1 MSVKSWIKEYFKET
15 GSIGKKRL
23 KKLVL
28 SAPFWVITIALA
40 LIIAGV
46 VRYAVLTG
54 NRSDTRMA
62 GVWGQG
68 SQTPYRHVVVYAR
81 GARREGP
88 TSPLSYIDQ
97 DVSLSRKDILT
108 IRDTLQNVVDSQDKG
123 KKDKGVDSDGRPKG
137 WEDCFSSFL
146 TASVTEVLGDEAGRT
161 PISTDAQ
168 VVAVEGNYSAF
179 HPFVYLSGGFL
190 PEVPVDQ
197 DQIVLN
203 DVLAWR
209 FFNSYDVVGRRVT
222 IFDHDFV
229 VTGVVKEN
237 DSFIDR
243 DCGSDEPRAYIYF
256 TALEK
261 YSPLAQTAQGDP
273 SGDSGSDSSS
283 SDTEVQLGIN
293 CYEAMLPE
301 MVTNVSITDVK
312 TALPNFNNADP
323 KLYVVS
329 QTGRLNIFK
338 VWDYM
343 LPLGE
348 SQSFIEGYE
357 FPLGERAI
365 MATMTRL
372 FIDMI
377 LVLAGTALLFIGIII
392 AVMRGR
398 KFAED
403 NIVNPRVE
411 EREKETKEEQ
421 K

>member
-1 MSVKSWIKEYFKET
+1 MSVKSWIRDYFKET
-15 GSIGKKRL
+15 GDIGKRRF

-40 LIIAGV
+40 LIITGV
-46 VRYAVLTG
+46 VRYTVLTG
-54 NRSDTRMA
+54 NRADTRMA
-62 GVWGQG
+62 EVWSQG
-68 SQTPYRHVVVYAR
+68 SDTPYRHVVVYAR

-108 IRDTLQNVVDSQDKG
+108 IRDSLQNIVDSQDKG
-123 KKDKGVDSDGRPKG
+123 KKDKGVDSEGRPKD

-146 TASVTEVLGDEAGRT
+146 TASVTEVLGDDAGRS
-161 PISTDAQ
+161 PISTDTQ
-168 VVAVEGNYSAF
+168 VVAIEGNYPAF

-209 FFNSYDVVGRRVT
+209 FFNSYDVIGNRVS
-222 IFDHDFV
+222 IFGHEFV

-237 DSFIDR
+237 DSFIDK
-243 DCGSDEPRAYIYF
+243 DCGSGEPRAYIYF

-261 YSPLAQTAQGDP
+261 YAPLDSTIQTDP
-273 SGDSGSDSSS
+273 DGDSEQT
-283 SDTEVQLGIN
+283 TETEIQFGIN

-301 MVTNVSITDVK
+301 MVNNVSVTDVK
-312 TALPNFNNADP
+312 NSLPNFNNADP

-343 LPLGE
+343 LPMGE
-348 SQSFIEGYE
+348 SQSLIEGYE

-365 MATMTRL
+365 TATISRL
-372 FIDMI
+372 FIDII
-377 LVLAGTALLFIGIII
+377 LVLAGTALLFLGIII
-392 AVMRGR
+392 AIMRGK
-398 KFAED
+398 KFAEN
-403 NIVNPRVE
+403 NIVNPPKDDKV
-411 EREKETKEEQ
+411 KETKEEQ